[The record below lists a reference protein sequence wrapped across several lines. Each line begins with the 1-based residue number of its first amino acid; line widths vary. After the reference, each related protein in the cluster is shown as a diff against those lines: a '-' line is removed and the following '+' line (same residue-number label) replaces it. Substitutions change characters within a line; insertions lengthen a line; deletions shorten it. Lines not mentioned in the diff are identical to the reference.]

1 MTMRLKDQ
9 VAIVTGGASGIGR
22 ETCKLFVGEGATV
35 MIADLIPE
43 TADDLATKLRS
54 QGHNVDAVATD
65 VKNMDAVQNLVESAL
80 SRFGRIDILANVAG
94 GSAGPVIETK
104 YSLFAESTRERWD
117 EIIAL
122 NLYGALNC
130 TRAVI
135 NHMIERRSGKVI
147 NFASTAGI
155 IGMTKAAEYAAA
167 KAGIIAFTKTL
178 AKELGKYSIN
188 VNCISPGVIGT
199 NRVLQTWPEDM
210 MQKFKS
216 GIPLRRLGEPE
227 EVAQVAL
234 FLASDESR
242 YITGEN
248 IVVDGGMTQGT
259 MGY

>member
-1 MTMRLKDQ
+1 MRLKDQ
-9 VAIVTGGASGIGR
+9 VAIVTGGSSGIGR
-22 ETCKLFVGEGATV
+22 ETCKLFVEEGATV
-35 MIADLIPE
+35 VIADLIPE
-43 TADDLATKLRS
+43 AADDLAKKLRS
-54 QGHNVDAVATD
+54 QGHNVDAVTTD
-65 VKNMDAVQNLVESAL
+65 VTDMDTVQNLVESAL
-80 SRFGRIDILANVAG
+80 SRFGQIDILANVAG
-94 GSAGPVIETK
+94 GSAGPVIETT
-104 YSLFAESTRERWD
+104 YGLFAESSRERWD
-117 EIIAL
+117 EILAL

-135 NHMIERRSGKVI
+135 NHMIERQSGKVI

-178 AKELGKYSIN
+178 AKELGECNIN

-199 NRVLQTWPEDM
+199 DRVLQTTAEDM
-210 MQKFKS
+210 MHKFKS
-216 GIPLRRLGEPE
+216 GIPLRRLGEPQ

-234 FLASDESR
+234 FLASNESK

-248 IVVDGGMTQGT
+248 IVVDGGFTQGT

>member
-9 VAIVTGGASGIGR
+9 VAIVTGGSSGIGC

-43 TADDLATKLRS
+43 TADNLATKLRS

-65 VKNMDAVQNLVESAL
+65 VTNMDAVQNLVESTL
-80 SRFGRIDILANVAG
+80 SRFGKIDILANVAG
-94 GSAGPVIETK
+94 GSAGPVIETT

-135 NHMIERRSGKVI
+135 NHMIKRRSGKVI

-199 NRVLQTWPEDM
+199 NRVLQTTAEDM

-234 FLASDESR
+234 FLASNESK